1 MLRAALGA
9 ERDGCRT
16 AARVA
21 LYLCVAGLGLLGRV
35 VHCNVGRPE
44 AWVFVPG
51 DYRGQ
56 PAAYGLS
63 ALQLYGL
70 AAIAATAVAW

>member
-35 VHCNVGRPE
+35 VHCNAGRPE
-44 AWVFVPG
+44 AWVFLPG
-51 DYRGQ
+51 DCGQ
-56 PAAYGLS
+56 PAACGRGV
-63 ALQLYGL
+63 LQFYGL